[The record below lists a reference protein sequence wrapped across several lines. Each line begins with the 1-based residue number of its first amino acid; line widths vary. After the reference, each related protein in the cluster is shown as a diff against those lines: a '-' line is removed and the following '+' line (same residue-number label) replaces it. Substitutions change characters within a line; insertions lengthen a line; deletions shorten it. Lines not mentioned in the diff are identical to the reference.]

1 MIKYNNND
9 LKSRFI
15 TDSTGAVKEVKSVY
29 VGSNKIWSAEFFCK
43 ITNRAG
49 WPVPLAV
56 SIQGSGALTQSMV
69 SSYKSPI
76 KNVEIG
82 TLCTSVG
89 EKCFYQFSKLNSLI
103 ISSTVS
109 RLEKQC
115 FFGCSGLTSITI
127 LNTEPPI
134 LYSAVFDG
142 TNNCPIY
149 VPAESV
155 EVYKTASGWSGYAD
169 RIQAIQ

>member
-1 MIKYNNND
+1 MIKYNNNN

-15 TDSTGAVKEVKSVY
+15 TDNTGAAKEVKSVY
-29 VGSNKIWSAEFFCK
+29 VGSNKVWGTEFFCK
-43 ITNRAG
+43 ITNNG
-49 WPVPLAV
+49 GYPVPISV
-56 SIQGSGALTQSMV
+56 SIQGSGVLTQSMV
-69 SSYKSPI
+69 SSYKSSI

-82 TLCTSVG
+82 TLCTGVG

-109 RLEKQC
+109 HLQKQC
-115 FFGCSGLTSITI
+115 FFACSGLTSITI
-127 LNTEPPI
+127 LNTKPPI

-155 EVYKTASGWSGYAD
+155 EVYKTAWSGYAD
-169 RIQAIQ
+169 RIQPIQ